1 MKEIIIAIANNEE
14 FKCVLESLEEL
25 YKGVRWITG
34 VKPTEFMFDVSGQ
47 GVNGNPISL
56 IINAD
61 ERIMWDSNA
70 NPLDVEENEDLTGYS
85 YFTFDD
91 FIETFVNDS
100 RVYKERGFEVV
111 DDKFRKHPDAN
122 IQLPVRG
129 DRRSAGY
136 DIRIPVRAV
145 IRPNTKVIIPTDIK
159 AFMQDDEV
167 LELHVRSSIG
177 IKRGIV
183 LSNITGIIDSSYYS
197 NADNDGNICLALWNT
212 SDVDVVLEAGE
223 RVCQG
228 IFKKYLI
235 AGDDN
240 YLSEERVGGIGSTG
254 RE

>member
-1 MKEIIIAIANNEE
+1 MKEIIIAITNNEE
-14 FKCVLESLEEL
+14 FKCVLESIEEH
-25 YKGVRWITG
+25 YKEVRWITG
-34 VKPTEFMFDVSGQ
+34 MKPTEFMFDVTTS
-47 GVNGNPISL
+47 NSISL
-56 IINAD
+56 IINTD
-61 ERIMWDSNA
+61 ERIMWDSHT
-70 NPLDVEENEDLTGYS
+70 NPMDDEDNEDLIGYS

-91 FIETFVNDS
+91 FIETFINNS
-100 RVYKERGFEVV
+100 RAYKERGFEVV
-111 DDKFRKHPDAN
+111 DDN
-122 IQLPVRG
+122 
-129 DRRSAGY
+129 
-136 DIRIPVRAV
+136 RIPTRVV
-145 IRPNTKVIIPTDIK
+145 IRPNTKVVVPTDIK

-197 NADNDGNICLALWNT
+197 NVDNDGNICLALWNT

>member
-1 MKEIIIAIANNEE
+1 MKKIIITINNYEE
-14 FKCVLESLEEL
+14 LKCVLESIEEH
-25 YKGVRWITG
+25 YEDVRWIAG
-34 VKPTEFMFDVSGQ
+34 QKPTEFKFNINDDLSGEP
-47 GVNGNPISL
+47 VCL
-56 IINAD
+56 IINSD
-61 ERIMWDSNA
+61 KKIMWDSSSA
-70 NPLDVEENEDLTGYS
+70 LDDEGLKKFARY
-85 YFTFDD
+85 TFDG
-91 FIETFVNDS
+91 FIETFINNPKS
-100 RVYKERGFEVV
+100 YKKRGFEVV
-111 DDKFRKHPDAN
+111 NDKFRKYPDAN

-136 DIRIPVRAV
+136 DIRIPERVV
-145 IRPNTKVIIPTDIK
+145 IKPNTKVIVPTDIK

-183 LSNITGIIDSSYYS
+183 LSNITGIIDSSFYS
-197 NADNDGNICLALWNT
+197 NPDNDGNIALALWNT
-212 SDVDVVLEAGE
+212 GNVDVVLEAGE

>member
-1 MKEIIIAIANNEE
+1 MKEIVIRIDNNEE
-14 FKCVLESLEEL
+14 FKCVLESIEEH
-25 YKGVRWITG
+25 YKEVRWITG
-34 VKPTEFMFDVSGQ
+34 MRPTEFMFDVSSQ
-47 GVNGNPISL
+47 GANGNSIFL

-61 ERIMWDSNA
+61 ERILWDSHT
-70 NPLDVEENEDLTGYS
+70 NPMDDEDNEGLIGYS

-91 FIETFVNDS
+91 FIETFINNS
-100 RVYKERGFEVV
+100 RAYKERGFEVV
-111 DDKFRKHPDAN
+111 DDKFRKHPDAD

-136 DIRIPVRAV
+136 DIRIPTRVV
-145 IRPNTKVIIPTDIK
+145 IRPNTKVVVPTDIK

-197 NADNDGNICLALWNT
+197 NVDNDGNICLALWNT

-240 YLSEERVGGIGSTG
+240 YLSEERIGGIGSTG

>member
-1 MKEIIIAIANNEE
+1 MKEIIIAITNNEE
-14 FKCVLESLEEL
+14 FKCVLESIEEH
-25 YKGVRWITG
+25 YKRVRWITG
-34 VKPTEFMFDVSGQ
+34 MKPTEFMFDVSSQ
-47 GVNGNPISL
+47 GANGNSISL

-61 ERIMWDSNA
+61 ERILWDSHT
-70 NPLDVEENEDLTGYS
+70 NPMDDEDNEDLIGYS

-91 FIETFVNDS
+91 FIETFINNS
-100 RVYKERGFEVV
+100 RAYKERGFEVV
-111 DDKFRKHPDAN
+111 DDKFRKHPDVN

-136 DIRIPVRAV
+136 DIRIPTRVV
-145 IRPNTKVIIPTDIK
+145 IRPNTKVVVPTDIK

-197 NADNDGNICLALWNT
+197 NVDNDGNICLALWNT

-240 YLSEERVGGIGSTG
+240 YLSEERIGGIGSTG

>member
-1 MKEIIIAIANNEE
+1 MKEIIITINNYEE
-14 FKCVLESLEEL
+14 FRCVLKCIEEL
-25 YKGVRWITG
+25 YEDVRWIAG
-34 VKPTEFMFDVSGQ
+34 QKPTEFDYDVNENVGES
-47 GVNGNPISL
+47 ICL
-56 IINAD
+56 IINSD
-61 ERIMWDSNA
+61 KKIMWDSSSSHD
-70 NPLDVEENEDLTGYS
+70 LDDEGLRGFARY
-85 YFTFDD
+85 TFDD
-91 FIETFVNDS
+91 FIETFVNNP
-100 RVYKERGFEVV
+100 RAYKKRGFEVV
-111 DDKFRKHPDAN
+111 DDKFRKYPDAN

-136 DIRIPVRAV
+136 DIRIPERVV
-145 IRPNTKVIIPTDIK
+145 IKPNTKVIVPTDIK

-183 LSNITGIIDSSYYS
+183 LSNITGIIDSSFYS
-197 NADNDGNICLALWNT
+197 NPDNDGNIALALWNT
-212 SDVDVVLEAGE
+212 SNVDVVLEAGE

>member
-1 MKEIIIAIANNEE
+1 MKEIIIKIANNEE
-14 FKCVLESLEEL
+14 FKCVLESIEEY
-25 YKGVRWITG
+25 YKEVRWVTG
-34 VKPTEFMFDVSGQ
+34 IKPTEFLFDIIGDVGEP
-47 GVNGNPISL
+47 VCL
-56 IINAD
+56 IINSD
-61 ERIMWDSNA
+61 KKIMWNSESDA
-70 NPLDVEENEDLTGYS
+70 LDDKDLIGYA

-91 FIETFVNDS
+91 FIETFINDS

-111 DDKFRKHPDAN
+111 DDKFRKHPDVN

-136 DIRIPVRAV
+136 DIRIPTRVV

-177 IKRGIV
+177 IKRGVV

-197 NADNDGNICLALWNT
+197 NIDNDGNICLALWNT

-254 RE
+254 KE

>member
-14 FKCVLESLEEL
+14 FKCVLESIEEY
-25 YKGVRWITG
+25 YKEVRWITG
-34 VKPTEFMFDVSGQ
+34 VKPTEFMFN
-47 GVNGNPISL
+47 VNEKPISL

-61 ERIMWDSNA
+61 ERIMWDSRT
-70 NPLDVEENEDLTGYS
+70 NPMDDEDNEDLIGYA

-91 FIETFVNDS
+91 FVETFVNDS

-111 DDKFRKHPDAN
+111 DDNFRKHPDVN

-136 DIRIPVRAV
+136 DIRIPTRVV

-177 IKRGIV
+177 IKRGVV

-197 NADNDGNICLALWNT
+197 NPDNDGNICLALWNT
-212 SDVDVVLEAGE
+212 SDIDVVLEAGE

-240 YLSEERVGGIGSTG
+240 YLSEKRVGGIGSTG
-254 RE
+254 RK